1 MYIVYHFT
9 EIIQLYRDCRGRMV
23 VEFTITYAVC
33 AYHHYSS
40 EFESR
45 LARGGKGRWFPPK
58 LITTHIV

>member
-9 EIIQLYRDCRGRMV
+9 EIIQSYRDCRGRMV

-45 LARGGKGRWFPPK
+45 LARGVQ
-58 LITTHIV
+58 H